1 MADHSATTSSH
12 FKYDVFLS
20 FRGDTRFG
28 FTDCLYHALINKRI
42 NTFRDDPNL
51 RVGDEIRPTLLDAI
65 EKSRMSIVVL
75 CQNYASSSW
84 CLDELVKIME
94 CSDKGRKRPILPIF
108 YQVEPSD
115 VRHQR
120 NQYETAMIKH
130 ENGRNSHKVEA
141 WRSALSA
148 VGDLSGKHCT
158 KDM

>member
-1 MADHSATTSSH
+1 MANHGATSSSN
-12 FKYDVFLS
+12 FIYDVFLS
-20 FRGDTRFG
+20 FRGYKRYA
-28 FTDCLYHALINKRI
+28 FTNCFYHALI
-42 NTFRDDPNL
+42 NTFRDDLNL
-51 RVGDEIRPTLLDAI
+51 RLVDEIRPNILVAI

-94 CSDKGRKRPILPIF
+94 CSDKGKTRQVFPIF
-108 YQVEPSD
+108 YHVELSD
-115 VRHQR
+115 VQHHR
-120 NQYETAMIKH
+120 NQYGTGMIKH
-130 ENGRNSHKVEA
+130 ENGRNSHKVDA